1 MGKGKQLQLPGS
13 GSRSHPSP
21 PSSDLT
27 FPFATGRRPLQA
39 QVANAQVLY
48 LATLGSTLQPLNPSR
63 GGGDSYLHRE
73 RVLCCTFAQGA
84 QHAARRA
91 RRPAGEILPRLS
103 SAATRCSRSRYF
115 LDRPCNR
122 DFSNQHRLIDRNQQC
137 SADVTKYLPNYLI
150 SSSLKSTP

>member
-137 SADVTKYLPNYLI
+137 SADVTRYLPNCLKP
-150 SSSLKSTP
+150 SSLKSTP

>member
-48 LATLGSTLQPLNPSR
+48 LATLASTLQPLNPAEEA
-63 GGGDSYLHRE
+63 GTHICTA

-115 LDRPCNR
+115 LDRPCNGH
-122 DFSNQHRLIDRNQQC
+122 FSNQHQLIDRNQQC